1 MQGIIF
7 HIPTS
12 ITFCFLSAFIL
23 QTVPIP
29 FSIKKSLMTF
39 SCYLL
44 PSFLCP
50 FLLFCIFLHLFH
62 IYTKMYMVLHM
73 KKIGDDTI
81 LIVMVNIIILADSKI
96 AGKRFSE

>member
-23 QTVPIP
+23 QIVPIP
-29 FSIKKSLMTF
+29 FSLVISSLPFYVPSYF
-39 SCYLL
+39 SVFHL
-44 PSFLCP
+44 
-50 FLLFCIFLHLFH
+50 FLHLFH